1 MRKRVMQTAQ
11 KTPPLVALR
20 LKDAD
25 FTVFQLSN
33 KLRQKGWVVPGI
45 HLPEN
50 AQDVT
55 VMRMVIKEN
64 FSRDMVELLFSD
76 VMKVYKSLEQSEAE
90 RIEGAKGKE
99 KQSLLY
105 EGLISPSVPLVGD

>member
-33 KLRQKGWVVPGI
+33 KHRQKGWVVPASI
-45 HLPEN
+45 FPR
-50 AQDVT
+50 T
-55 VMRMVIKEN
+55 PKT
-64 FSRDMVELLFSD
+64 
-76 VMKVYKSLEQSEAE
+76 SL
-90 RIEGAKGKE
+90 
-99 KQSLLY
+99 
-105 EGLISPSVPLVGD
+105 